1 MMTTLHRITCRD
13 CPWFQTF
20 ERKEAADE
28 AERAHAAGGHRV
40 ERYRFKGEV
49 PTLNGKR
56 HLLLEMGIDG

>member
-1 MMTTLHRITCRD
+1 MMVTLHRLVCRD

-20 ERKEAADE
+20 ERKKAADE

-40 ERYRFKGEV
+40 ERSRIEGEV
-49 PTLNGKR
+49 PTLEGKS